1 MGIGT
6 GMNISLWGDQQK
18 DLAVALY
25 RALDWN
31 NRMDAKGRGIIQLS
45 IQALET
51 GWSPKHIVERLFKA
65 GKFASTEE
73 MTRLQTEYDGVGV
86 VQRKREKEYPSIQD
100 QLDMQYWDKVNS
112 TTTWAD
118 AIAKVKTENPK

>member
-6 GMNISLWGDQQK
+6 GMNVSLWGDQQK

-45 IQALET
+45 IQALDT
-51 GWSPKHIVERLFKA
+51 GWSASNIIERIFKA

-73 MTRLQTEYDGVGV
+73 MTRLTASFMAILEMIQN
-86 VQRKREKEYPSIQD
+86 REINILQESVFGKIQ
-100 QLDMQYWDKVNS
+100 LK
-112 TTTWAD
+112 AL
-118 AIAKVKTENPK
+118 IK